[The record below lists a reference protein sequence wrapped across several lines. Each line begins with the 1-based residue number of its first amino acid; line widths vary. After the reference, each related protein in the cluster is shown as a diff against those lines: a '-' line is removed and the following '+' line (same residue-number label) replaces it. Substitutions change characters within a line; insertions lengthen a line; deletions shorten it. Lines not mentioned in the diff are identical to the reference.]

1 MDFSA
6 DGVALKSFEA
16 AAKQVNV
23 PLALVHL
30 PQETHA
36 RKIWER
42 DAVLVRPD
50 GYVAWRS
57 KADTDAVAGHIAKA
71 ALLTAVGRAR
81 ELRSTTLSANL

>member
-30 PQETHA
+30 PQETQA

-57 KADTDAVAGHIAKA
+57 KADI
-71 ALLTAVGRAR
+71 R
-81 ELRSTTLSANL
+81 TLWLDISQKPLFLQQ